1 MKKIRL
7 IVWTV
12 IVCLLAGTAF
22 LYYIYT
28 DRPFGGKSGQAY
40 IYIDT
45 DDDIDSVQVK
55 LQQVGLSSTLPLKL
69 FNAVSKYEKHIK
81 PGAYAVDLSTR
92 VWEALRMLRNGR
104 QTPVRVVIP
113 SIRTLDRMV
122 ATIDKRIMAD
132 SADIMRVL
140 NDTAYISSLG
150 FTRETLPALFIPNTY
165 EFYWTVSPEAFV
177 KQMHKEYTRFWTKE
191 RLQKAEKKGLTAVE
205 VSILA
210 SIVEEETAYN
220 PEKPTIAGLY
230 LNRIRKGIPLQ
241 ADPTVKFG
249 LKAFELR
256 RILNE
261 HLKIDTPYNTYM
273 HRGLPPGPI
282 RIPSIVGIESVLN
295 ATEHEYIYMCGKED
309 FSGSHNFAVTYAEH
323 LRNAARYWKALNE
336 RGIK

>member
-1 MKKIRL
+1 
-7 IVWTV
+7 
-12 IVCLLAGTAF
+12 
-22 LYYIYT
+22 
-28 DRPFGGKSGQAY
+28 
-40 IYIDT
+40 
-45 DDDIDSVQVK
+45 
-55 LQQVGLSSTLPLKL
+55 
-69 FNAVSKYEKHIK
+69 
-81 PGAYAVDLSTR
+81 
-92 VWEALRMLRNGR
+92 
-104 QTPVRVVIP
+104 
-113 SIRTLDRMV
+113 
-122 ATIDKRIMAD
+122 
-132 SADIMRVL
+132 
-140 NDTAYISSLG
+140 
-150 FTRETLPALFIPNTY
+150 
-165 EFYWTVSPEAFV
+165 
-177 KQMHKEYTRFWTKE
+177 
-191 RLQKAEKKGLTAVE
+191 AEKKGLTAVE